1 MERRQTRKIAV
12 GELFMGGGERILIQS
27 MTNAPAHDRENTLS
41 QIKALERA
49 GCDVVRFTV
58 PDMETVRNIAY
69 YKENSSVALVAD
81 IHFDHRLAVESV
93 AAGIDKVRINPGN
106 IGSADKVKKVALA
119 CLERKVPIRI
129 GVNSGSVEKRL
140 LEKYQGPTAEA
151 LAQSGI
157 EQAQILEGFGFS
169 DIVIS
174 VKSSSVATMIKANR
188 LLAQKTDYPLHL
200 GVTEAGGKEMGTVK
214 SAVGIGS
221 LLIDGIGD
229 TVRVSLTDD
238 VTQEVDAAK
247 KILLACGLQEGG
259 IDLVSCPTCG
269 RTKIDLIAIVKQ
281 MEEKIK
287 DLKLSP
293 KKTVKAA
300 VMGCAVNGPGEARE
314 ADVGIAG
321 GDGYALLFKKGQII
335 EKIPEDKIVEVLT
348 SEIVKLCE

>member
-1 MERRQTRKIAV
+1 
-12 GELFMGGGERILIQS
+12 
-27 MTNAPAHDRENTLS
+27 
-41 QIKALERA
+41 
-49 GCDVVRFTV
+49 
-58 PDMETVRNIAY
+58 
-69 YKENSSVALVAD
+69 
-81 IHFDHRLAVESV
+81 
-93 AAGIDKVRINPGN
+93 
-106 IGSADKVKKVALA
+106 
-119 CLERKVPIRI
+119 
-129 GVNSGSVEKRL
+129 
-140 LEKYQGPTAEA
+140 
-151 LAQSGI
+151 
-157 EQAQILEGFGFS
+157 
-169 DIVIS
+169 
-174 VKSSSVATMIKANR
+174 MIKANR

>member
-119 CLERKVPIRI
+119 CLESKVPIRI

-287 DLKLSP
+287 ELKLSP

>member
-269 RTKIDLIAIVKQ
+269 RTKIDLISIVKQ
-281 MEEKIK
+281 MENKLAE
-287 DLKLSP
+287 LKLSP